1 MEHDLAEVEHDWNII
16 VELRHDL
23 GHDLGHDFWD
33 MIFGHDF
40 WNTIYVTFCSRNLE
54 FRNCTALE

>member
-1 MEHDLAEVEHDWNII
+1 MGHDLAEVEHDRNII

-23 GHDLGHDFWD
+23 GHDLGHDFLD
-33 MIFGHDF
+33 MILGHDF

-54 FRNCTALE
+54 CRN